1 MELGGGGDKFLK
13 NGKSITV
20 FSNSSNSFCGKKRKI
35 AQRQNRCPILQCPNE
50 YIYI

>member
-1 MELGGGGDKFLK
+1 MTMEKNKYNFIT

-20 FSNSSNSFCGKKRKI
+20 FNNSSNSFCAKKRKI
-35 AQRQNRCPILQCPNE
+35 AQRQNRYSILQCTNE